1 MGRIV
6 TAPSMVRESGGACRV
21 VILGTSCRSP
31 DVLCSP
37 LPRRHRGGHQS
48 FTLIEAGG
56 FRNRLD
62 GAVD

>member
-1 MGRIV
+1 
-6 TAPSMVRESGGACRV
+6 MVRESGGACRV

-31 DVLCSP
+31 DLLCSP
-37 LPRRHRGGHQS
+37 LPRRHQGGHQS